1 MSSKPFYEKTE
12 LESDLQADILDFMHI
27 RGWFAQK
34 VEFKGR
40 TGGMDVVGV
49 RKGRTVWVEVKREN
63 EELRLK
69 QEKVAREMRAKGA
82 EVYMIDNMQDARRL
96 LR

>member
-1 MSSKPFYEKTE
+1 
-12 LESDLQADILDFMHI
+12 
-27 RGWFAQK
+27 
-34 VEFKGR
+34 
-40 TGGMDVVGV
+40 MDVVGV